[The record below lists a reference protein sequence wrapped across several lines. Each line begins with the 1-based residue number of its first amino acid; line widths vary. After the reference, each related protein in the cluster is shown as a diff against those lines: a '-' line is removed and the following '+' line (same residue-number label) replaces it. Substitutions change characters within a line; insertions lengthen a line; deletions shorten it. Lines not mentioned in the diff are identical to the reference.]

1 MIAKIGQIIS
11 TLFSF
16 AGGLGVGYL
25 LTNDDTLILVSATI
39 LWGLVGIKVVWDIMP
54 KLIAKSLALGRVHS
68 GLYYLII
75 FMSLTYVLST
85 TAIQRMMLKNQAKAI
100 DKAYSAYVKDY
111 KKIELG
117 SKEKLISLEDKK
129 TILETKKLNTEKKIA
144 NEDKRVASEN
154 NAHLLNEVKDFVYR
168 KKYIYED
175 GTKTSKVNST
185 WGGWWQSNTAGC
197 DIANEND
204 VIECELNKRL
214 SNISSE
220 IKDNALPIELSSII
234 KNLEAI
240 KKSIREEKERLK
252 IDESDRVSKFK
263 RIQDIENRAWDK
275 VPSWWIIAGA
285 LFLFGLF
292 IEGGLIASDVFIALG
307 GRRPNKQPVRPKG
320 ATVTEN
326 MTHVMQNDDIL
337 DILTIF
343 SLRERSVD
351 AINQHEYV
359 DAILP
364 SVVHG
369 AGNTRK
375 GQVRADMNSL
385 LGAIF
390 VAVNKR
396 YPSYKNV
403 SVDEVF
409 YVNATEIFK
418 NSKGDKVIGF
428 GSTNRNKKKGISPQ
442 EKAIRFLEQ
451 VEQKN
456 EAFSPQYLTL
466 DRLVKICDIYKKQ

>member
-11 TLFSF
+11 TIFSF

-25 LTNDDTLILVSATI
+25 LTNDDAIILVSATI

-54 KLIAKSLALGRVHS
+54 KLIDKSLALGRVHG
-68 GLYYLII
+68 GLYYVIL
-75 FMSLTYVLST
+75 FMSLTYLLST
-85 TAIQRMMLKNQAKAI
+85 TAIQRMMLKNEAKAI
-100 DKAYSAYVKDY
+100 DKAYPIYVEDY

-117 SKEKLISLEDKK
+117 SKEQLLSLQDKK
-129 TILETKKLNTEKKIA
+129 AILETNKLHVEKKMT

-154 NAHLLNEVKDFVYR
+154 NAQLLDKVKEFVYR
-168 KKYIYED
+168 KKYVYEN
-175 GTKTSKVNST
+175 GIKTNKVNSS
-185 WGGWWQSNTAGC
+185 WKGWWKSNTVGC
-197 DIANEND
+197 KIGNEND
-204 VIECELNKRL
+204 VIQCELNKRL
-214 SNISSE
+214 SGLSVKL
-220 IKDNALPIELSSII
+220 KDNALPIELNSITKELKAVKASI
-234 KNLEAI
+234 KEEEA
-240 KKSIREEKERLK
+240 RLK
-252 IDESDRVSKFK
+252 TNEGDRVAKLK
-263 RIQDIENRAWDK
+263 RIKDIEKKAWDN
-275 VPSWWIIAGA
+275 VPSWLVIAVA

-307 GRRPNKQPVRPKG
+307 GKRPNKQPVRPKG

-326 MTHVMQNDDIL
+326 ITHVMQNDDIL
-337 DILTIF
+337 DVLTIF

-359 DAILP
+359 DALLP
-364 SVVHG
+364 STTHVG
-369 AGNTRK
+369 GTRK
-375 GQVRADMNSL
+375 GQVRADVNSL

-390 VAVNKR
+390 VAVNKG
-396 YPSYKNV
+396 YPSYKDV

-409 YVNATEIFK
+409 YVNATEMFE

-466 DRLVKICDIYKKQ
+466 ERLVKICDIYKQQ